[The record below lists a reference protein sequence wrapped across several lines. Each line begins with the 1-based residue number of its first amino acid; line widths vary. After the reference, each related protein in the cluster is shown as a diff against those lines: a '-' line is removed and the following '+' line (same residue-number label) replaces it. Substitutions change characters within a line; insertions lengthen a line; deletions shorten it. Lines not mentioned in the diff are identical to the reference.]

1 MIESGLTNSLNK
13 YRGQY
18 IGMYTN
24 DGSYIEGTLYD
35 VKGDFITI
43 KNSDDEMLY
52 LNLNLILAVSKNTKE
67 FSTNAQQ
74 VEDTVEESNLMK
86 LIQKHEYS
94 WITVTCH
101 NQLYFSGI
109 LSTASDDHIILT
121 ENNKQLIIQ
130 AAHILDFFPGERK
143 MDQEANEEQDQEK
156 ESTNEK
162 QQNDSKESNE
172 KQKESSKEDG
182 DKKKSENKKQ
192 DKSEKHSK
200 DDQKSKDNLEENNK
214 KENKETKK
222 EVASDSKKEHSNETE
237 RNETETD
244 KKVVSQ
250 EEVESRRQEK
260 NNKKD
265 ALFTL
270 FEMMSSNFKGTN

>member
-1 MIESGLTNSLNK
+1 MFECGLSNSLNK

-43 KNSDDEMLY
+43 KNSDDEILY
-52 LNLNLILAVSKNTKE
+52 LNLNLILAVSKDTKE
-67 FSTNAQQ
+67 FSTSAQQ
-74 VEDTVEESNLMK
+74 VEDTVEETNLMK

-130 AAHILDFFPGERK
+130 ASHILDFFPGERK
-143 MDQEANEEQDQEK
+143 MDQESSEDQDQEQ
-156 ESTNEK
+156 ETINEK
-162 QQNDSKESNE
+162 QQNNSKESNE
-172 KQKESSKEDG
+172 KQKESGKEDRN
-182 DKKKSENKKQ
+182 KEKSENKKQ
-192 DKSEKHSK
+192 DQSENHSK
-200 DDQKSKDNLEENNK
+200 DNEKSKDKSKEYNK
-214 KENKETKK
+214 KDNKDTKK
-222 EVASDSKKEHSNETE
+222 EAASDSKKDNSKDRQ
-237 RNETETD
+237 RNEKDSDT
-244 KKVVSQ
+244 KVVSQ
-250 EEVESRRQEK
+250 EEVENRRQEK

-270 FEMMSSNFKGTN
+270 FEMMSSNFKGTH